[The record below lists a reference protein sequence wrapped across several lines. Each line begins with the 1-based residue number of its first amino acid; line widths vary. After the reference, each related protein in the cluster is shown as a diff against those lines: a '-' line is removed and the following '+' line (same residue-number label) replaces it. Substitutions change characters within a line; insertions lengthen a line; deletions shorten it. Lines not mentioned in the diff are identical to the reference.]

1 MVEIQSAPSWLSNS
15 VKNITWS
22 GKADRNL
29 IFQLFEQ
36 FFIQQTTSLEPRLR
50 LKDLTRLITVANSTG
65 QLSELFTMCEDCI
78 EKLDAANLL
87 TDKPLELIIV
97 HKDDDDY
104 AEDFV
109 PNNWKRIQH

>member
-50 LKDLTRLITVANSTG
+50 LKNLTRLITVANSTG
-65 QLSELFTMCEDCI
+65 QLSELFTMCEDCV
-78 EKLDAANLL
+78 EKLAGAKLL
-87 TDKPLELIIV
+87 KDKPLELIII
-97 HKDDDDY
+97 HKDSDDY
-104 AEDFV
+104 RENFV
-109 PNNWKRIQH
+109 ASNWQRIQH